1 MIFPRDGKM
10 IKYSFEKLRKAIK
23 EIQKE
28 EAKILRKILRSDTTE
43 KEKINR
49 ILNIFSKN
57 E

>member
-1 MIFPRDGKM
+1 MK
-10 IKYSFEKLRKAIK
+10 KYSFEKLRKAIK

-28 EAKILRKILRSDTTE
+28 EAKILRKILQSDTTE